1 MARDGPQAGAP
12 LHFELYTEE
21 DEDNYMRWKW
31 ISKKEAHRVL
41 RGIDAT
47 LLQRSGLHD
56 ALWMDW
62 SRPEEGTE
70 FVKEFVLNWDDD
82 RKQSTVDG
90 QVIPVNVDV
99 IRNVFGLAEGRTAP
113 RSARHYE
120 DLSDWVHE
128 RSKSHKTWFAN
139 DVFFPEWRPI
149 IQLINVV
156 LLGKQKPLEVTGAF
170 IYILKNKVGPA
181 NLNEDLDWA
190 SYFSEK
196 IREEIRACRKQMRA
210 AGKRKFRP
218 TCIGIVI
225 LHILRVL
232 GVVDDDQLVHSDS
245 EEGLPEPQQSES
257 PDRHTQSSSPGV
269 IRGDSSSSPASGRSG
284 SPAHAVASSS
294 EHSLPDIG
302 LRAKARSQQTL
313 MLYGRVRMALMA
325 LRLPSV
331 SAPAKFIHK
340 LNHMQRELKIK
351 DQDGHAFS
359 QLDVHILEHKEIL
372 DKDFEALQ
380 AGTHVGKEVEMCE
393 LHEKTFWQ
401 WMVSVVVS
409 RESQG
414 CSDQEIP
421 THPERLKVLSEFCTT
436 SIIPVVE
443 QLKHYAVAQENLVRV
458 PRDPKSM
465 EIQVDSQMLNLEQLS
480 VPVMVKQEVPT
491 FLPKVL
497 FPLHEVKFTLES
509 APTGG
514 LPPTADSDAES
525 IVERL
530 KLIATALVQ
539 VHAKIRSRNRI
550 CLEEA
555 MSKYTT
561 QDYVLH
567 NFWPED
573 SFIHR

>member
-1 MARDGPQAGAP
+1 MARDGPQAGAT

-41 RGIDAT
+41 RGIDAA

-90 QVIPVNVDV
+90 QVVPVNVDV

-156 LLGKQKPLEVTGAF
+156 LLGKQKPLEVTSAF

-181 NLNEDLDWA
+181 NLNEDLDWD

-196 IREEIRACRKQMRA
+196 IREEIKACRKQMRA

-257 PDRHTQSSSPGV
+257 PDRYTQSSSPGV

-284 SPAHAVASSS
+284 TQTREEEKGEWECLKAEKGELERLKAEKSELERLKAEMQETISWQDAHGVSSDNINELKQDRDKLEKEIAVLEEVRLSDFVHVLPNASEHICPGGLMDTRRVYWTAICPDENYLRMMIVLKILMLCTYHAVAAV
-294 EHSLPDIG
+294 LC
-302 LRAKARSQQTL
+302 L
-313 MLYGRVRMALMA
+313 MM
-325 LRLPSV
+325 
-331 SAPAKFIHK
+331 II
-340 LNHMQRELKIK
+340 LKIIK
-351 DQDGHAFS
+351 KHS
-359 QLDVHILEHKEIL
+359 S
-372 DKDFEALQ
+372 
-380 AGTHVGKEVEMCE
+380 
-393 LHEKTFWQ
+393 LH
-401 WMVSVVVS
+401 
-409 RESQG
+409 
-414 CSDQEIP
+414 
-421 THPERLKVLSEFCTT
+421 
-436 SIIPVVE
+436 
-443 QLKHYAVAQENLVRV
+443 
-458 PRDPKSM
+458 
-465 EIQVDSQMLNLEQLS
+465 
-480 VPVMVKQEVPT
+480 
-491 FLPKVL
+491 
-497 FPLHEVKFTLES
+497 
-509 APTGG
+509 
-514 LPPTADSDAES
+514 
-525 IVERL
+525 
-530 KLIATALVQ
+530 
-539 VHAKIRSRNRI
+539 
-550 CLEEA
+550 
-555 MSKYTT
+555 
-561 QDYVLH
+561 
-567 NFWPED
+567 
-573 SFIHR
+573 

>member
-1 MARDGPQAGAP
+1 MARRNKDSSDCLPTISESLTYLCTILSPFGVTQLSPRNLLSAAANEPSASPSIWSALHQLICLQLASPSSSKPVANVLLCRLQEVDRDHLRPHDVTVIVKFYLSLWGFPFNSRVFSLCYDTGESQNLLLP
-12 LHFELYTEE
+12 LAWL
-21 DEDNYMRWKW
+21 
-31 ISKKEAHRVL
+31 ISRCDIFKRAL
-41 RGIDAT
+41 DARIEN
-47 LLQRSGLHD
+47 LS
-56 ALWMDW
+56 
-62 SRPEEGTE
+62 
-70 FVKEFVLNWDDD
+70 
-82 RKQSTVDG
+82 
-90 QVIPVNVDV
+90 
-99 IRNVFGLAEGRTAP
+99 P
-113 RSARHYE
+113 RSFKVFPFAAADVSKTMVAAERARQA
-120 DLSDWVHE
+120 
-128 RSKSHKTWFAN
+128 RTKS
-139 DVFFPEWRPI
+139 E
-149 IQLINVV
+149 
-156 LLGKQKPLEVTGAF
+156 
-170 IYILKNKVGPA
+170 IYIQK
-181 NLNEDLDWA
+181 
-190 SYFSEK
+190 
-196 IREEIRACRKQMRA
+196 
-210 AGKRKFRP
+210 
-218 TCIGIVI
+218 
-225 LHILRVL
+225 
-232 GVVDDDQLVHSDS
+232 LVA
-245 EEGLPEPQQSES
+245 
-257 PDRHTQSSSPGV
+257 TSS
-269 IRGDSSSSPASGRSG
+269 
-284 SPAHAVASSS
+284 
-294 EHSLPDIG
+294 SLPDIG

-325 LRLPSV
+325 LHSSV
-331 SAPAKFIHK
+331 SARAKFIHK